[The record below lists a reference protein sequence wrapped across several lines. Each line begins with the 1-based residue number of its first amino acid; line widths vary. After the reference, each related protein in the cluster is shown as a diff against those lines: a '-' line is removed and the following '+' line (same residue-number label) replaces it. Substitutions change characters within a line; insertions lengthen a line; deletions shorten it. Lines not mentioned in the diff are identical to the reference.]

1 MDRNQKLDVMKK
13 RKLNEFEQ
21 LFCTNIHD
29 FVKSNIDKI
38 TDTWEY
44 LGFKD
49 GEDMLTQLLTDIDV
63 AVWALTELLW
73 WGMDKNYTALEF
85 EECKASNNN
94 MYNLVSDTLEDEVT
108 IYKLKD
114 GDKTRYFKLKL
125 NTRTNVFTVIEV
137 KKEKK
142 VIEVAVWENA

>member
-1 MDRNQKLDVMKK
+1 MKK

-49 GEDMLTQLLTDIDV
+49 SEDMLTQLLTDIDV

-114 GDKTRYFKLKL
+114 GNKTRYFKLKL

>member
-1 MDRNQKLDVMKK
+1 MKK

-44 LGFKD
+44 LGFKNA
-49 GEDMLTQLLTDIDV
+49 EDMLTQLLTDIDV

>member
-1 MDRNQKLDVMKK
+1 MKK

>member
-1 MDRNQKLDVMKK
+1 MKK
-13 RKLNEFEQ
+13 RKLNEFEL

>member
-1 MDRNQKLDVMKK
+1 MKK

-63 AVWALTELLW
+63 AAWALTELLW